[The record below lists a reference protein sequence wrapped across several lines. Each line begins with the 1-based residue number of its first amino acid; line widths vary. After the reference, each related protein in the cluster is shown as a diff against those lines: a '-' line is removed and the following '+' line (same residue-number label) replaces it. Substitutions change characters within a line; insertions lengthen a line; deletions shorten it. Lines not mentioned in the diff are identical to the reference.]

1 MAVKNGLS
9 GESESKQAEEK
20 LLSSLSFTQAAAD
33 VAQIK
38 GGFSQ
43 LKKSRLIVGLPTSN
57 DSV

>member
-20 LLSSLSFTQAAAD
+20 LLSSLSFTQASAD

-38 GGFSQ
+38 GGFF
-43 LKKSRLIVGLPTSN
+43 PTQKIQINSG
-57 DSV
+57 SSYF